1 VPKFIVTGVPQGA
14 QLSAVLPNFNR
25 LAGSGAVQYKQALT
39 GSPGTRSIPAPT
51 RDTVPSPD
59 LGDIA
64 QMGTARSSDAPQSW
78 NPQLYY
84 QTALTERPGAG
95 MPIRVYSD
103 NLLPVP
109 AVDGRLRGRS
119 AVLSRPVQQRGQVQI
134 PQPRVIPSWGPGG

>member
-1 VPKFIVTGVPQGA
+1 VPKYIVPGIPQGA
-14 QLSAVLPNFNR
+14 QLSAFMPNWVR
-25 LAGSGAVQYKQALT
+25 LAQSGAVRYKQAVS
-39 GSPGTRSIPAPT
+39 GSPGTQSIPAPT
-51 RDTVPSPD
+51 TNTVPSPD

-103 NLLPVP
+103 NLMPVP
-109 AVDGRLRGRS
+109 AVDGRGRG
-119 AVLSRPVQQRGQVQI
+119 AVLARPVVQRGQQQI
-134 PQPRVIPSWGPGG
+134 GMPRVIPSWGAGG